1 MDCED
6 GVGRDGAR
14 PVFSLV
20 AAINALGRDGV
31 DRAVEFISGAIRTG
45 AAIAAGGCSAIKVLV
60 GGRQGIVGAVYGK
73 GGRLARGGCDDFE
86 TSRLRE
92 HKMQL

>member
-1 MDCED
+1 LDCED

-20 AAINALGRDGV
+20 AGRDGV

-60 GGRQGIVGAVYGK
+60 GGRQGIVGAV
-73 GGRLARGGCDDFE
+73 
-86 TSRLRE
+86 
-92 HKMQL
+92 